1 LKLENHNRTG
11 AAAPSPNRPFPQSG
25 FTLLALMV
33 AMVILT
39 IAMSIAFQA
48 FNGTIR
54 GWKRGTEVIDGIKHG
69 DFAMGQLLSAV
80 NSTIFFDN
88 PRKTYA
94 FKFEKSSSG
103 GLPADMISFVTS
115 SSAFMPHDSPFATG
129 PHRVKLFIDDD
140 GGESALFAIAMPAI
154 ADEEEFEDEYDA
166 EPILVTRAVQG
177 LEILFWDKD
186 AEDWTEEWEKENA
199 VPERILLT
207 IFVASADEDEEP
219 ILFSR
224 VVEIPVY
231 ESLEAKL
238 RGPSTTPQSTGAKR
252 TGGGNITIDASKR

>member
-1 LKLENHNRTG
+1 
-11 AAAPSPNRPFPQSG
+11 
-25 FTLLALMV
+25 MV

-48 FNGTIR
+48 LNGTIR

-80 NSTIFFDN
+80 HSTIYFTN

-94 FKFEKSSSG
+94 FKFDKNTSG

-115 SSAFMPHDSPFATG
+115 SSAFMPPDSPFVKG
-129 PHRVKLFIDDD
+129 PHRIKLYIDDD
-140 GGESALFAIAMPAI
+140 GGSSALFALAMPAI
-154 ADEEEFEDEYDA
+154 ADDEEFEDEYDTD
-166 EPILVTRAVQG
+166 PILASRAVQG
-177 LEILFWDKD
+177 LEVLFWDKET
-186 AEDWTEEWEKENA
+186 EDWTAEWEPENA

-207 IFVASADEDEEP
+207 IFVVSEDEDEEP
-219 ILFSR
+219 IEFSR

-231 ESLEAKL
+231 KSMQARLS
-238 RGPSTTPQSTGAKR
+238 GPSMSSGRSGTRTTSGGRGITVDAQKKKR
-252 TGGGNITIDASKR
+252 

>member
-1 LKLENHNRTG
+1 
-11 AAAPSPNRPFPQSG
+11 
-25 FTLLALMV
+25 MV

-69 DFAMGQLLSAV
+69 DFAMGQLVSAV
-80 NSTIFFDN
+80 NSTIYFTN

-94 FKFEKSSSG
+94 FKFDKHTEG

-115 SSAFMPHDSPFATG
+115 SSAFMPHDSPFTTG
-129 PHRVKLFIDDD
+129 PHRLKLYIDND

-154 ADEEEFEDEYDA
+154 ANDEEFEDEYDT
-166 EPILVTRAVQG
+166 EPILVSRAVQG
-177 LEILFWDKD
+177 LEILFWDKET
-186 AEDWTEEWEKENA
+186 EDWTEKWEKENA

-207 IFVASADEDEEP
+207 IFVASTDEDEEP
-219 ILFSR
+219 IEFSR

-231 ESLEAKL
+231 KSMAAKL
-238 RGPSTTPQSTGAKR
+238 TGPSMSSRNSGTAGRSS
-252 TGGGNITIDASKR
+252 GGRSVTIDGTKKR